1 VLETFVSYKLG
12 QSLHPNEA
20 KNMANLT
27 LRQQPPNRPR
37 QPPRVMMR
45 GVVRQHQRL
54 ERASQ
59 QKEGL
64 IVKRGRNQGAW
75 PF

>member
-1 VLETFVSYKLG
+1 VHENFVPYKLG
-12 QSLHPNEA
+12 QSLHPNKA
-20 KNMANLT
+20 GNMANLT

-45 GVVRQHQRL
+45 GVVREHQRL
-54 ERASQ
+54 ERAPQ
-59 QKEGL
+59 QRERL
-64 IVKRGRNQGAW
+64 MAKRGRNQGEW